1 MGMMIQL
8 HKLPSSHRIITS
20 EQAYHIMRYF
30 LISCLGFCFL
40 LVVWRDVK
48 DGSQATQMQADTLPL
63 SHTMGPIKI

>member
-30 LISCLGFCFL
+30 LITCLGFCFL

-48 DGSQATQMQADTLPL
+48 DGS
-63 SHTMGPIKI
+63 